1 MACDSIYVP
10 LQTVL
15 FPRMRLPLHIFEPR
29 YRAMIGRC
37 LDEDLPFGVVLIR
50 AGTEVGGP
58 ATPHRI
64 GTVARIIE
72 SNRMDDGQLNILV
85 AGEERFEIKTIVQR
99 APHTIGEVTLV
110 DTPMLDPVAVAAKAA
125 DVCSEFRRAIGMV
138 LELQAGFSDHLDLP
152 RDPERLAYFV
162 AAGLASDSE
171 TGQRLLESESVDVL
185 LDSEHGL
192 VTRQIAEIE
201 KRLDRRWSSRRN

>member
-1 MACDSIYVP
+1 MRLDLFP

-37 LDEDLPFGVVLIR
+37 LDEDLPFGVVLIKEG
-50 AGTEVGGP
+50 AEVGGP

-64 GTVARIIE
+64 GTTARIIE
-72 SNRMDDGQLNILV
+72 SSRMDDGRLNILV
-85 AGEERFEIKTIVQR
+85 AGEERFEIETIVLR
-99 APHTIGEVTLV
+99 EPHTIGEVTMV
-110 DTPMLDPVAVAAKAA
+110 DTPTLDPVAVAAKAA
-125 DVCSEFRRAIGMV
+125 DVRSEFRRAIGMI
-138 LELQAGFSDHLDLP
+138 LELQAGFSDNLDLP

-162 AAGLASDSE
+162 AAGLSTDSE
-171 TGQRLLESESVDVL
+171 TGQRLLESDSLDAL